1 MPPTRDHTEDMRRLR
16 AVIERRITE
25 YGVRH
30 RRRFTTDSNTSK
42 ILSERQ
48 NPGLFTVRDLA
59 TKLDTTVGDLLE
71 EPVLGEADLKK
82 LRELVDFLIA
92 RFDLMGARAAAS
104 REEKTFV
111 IGEAEFVER
120 DYDYPRPHHVFLV
133 PHSKAAAG
141 RGIESDWEGEMTEV
155 LHSIRDVYGELR
167 VIRVIGESMTPFCA
181 TATRSSS
188 TREER
193 LRRKEKSSRSTTAR
207 SAGFLDIGRA
217 LRAAFESRK
226 PIGRRSR
233 SIWIRPA
240 AGRCGV
246 QRRASSTRRSRGA
259 ADLYVSHTAREG
271 LYEPVDELF

>member
-1 MPPTRDHTEDMRRLR
+1 MAPHDYIDDMRRLR

-25 YGVRH
+25 FGVRH

-42 ILSERQ
+42 ILNERQ

-111 IGEAEFVER
+111 IREAEFVER

-133 PHSKAAAG
+133 PRSKAAAG

-155 LHSIRDVYGELR
+155 LHSIRDVYNGELR
-167 VIRVIGESMTPFCA
+167 VIRVIGESMTPVLRSGDKIVVDTRRTTPQEGEVVAVYDHTLGGILGYWTRSARGFRIEKDNRSA
-181 TATRSSS
+181 QPIDLDPAGSWTLWGTATRIVD
-188 TREER
+188 TPIA
-193 LRRKEKSSRSTTAR
+193 RRR
-207 SAGFLDIGRA
+207 I
-217 LRAAFESRK
+217 
-226 PIGRRSR
+226 
-233 SIWIRPA
+233 
-240 AGRCGV
+240 
-246 QRRASSTRRSRGA
+246 
-259 ADLYVSHTAREG
+259 
-271 LYEPVDELF
+271 